1 MANNNKS
8 AKQKKQEA
16 SNPFKKIIVWFW
28 RLFLLGIGTV
38 IFIFLAAS
46 WGWFGDM
53 PDHTILENPQT
64 NLATEIISSD
74 GEVIGKY
81 FLNDNRTPVQYKDL
95 PKNLVDALVAT
106 EDERFYNHSGIDA
119 KGTLRAIVTMGRS
132 GGGSTIT
139 QQLAKLLFHQ
149 RETATTFERIVQK
162 IKEYVIAVRLE
173 RQYTKEEII
182 AMYFNI
188 YDFNNQA
195 DGIRSAA
202 KTYFNKRPQ
211 ELSVAESAMLV
222 GMFKNSSLYNPIRNP
237 EGVLNRRNVVF
248 GQMVK
253 NGKLTE
259 KQKDSLKKTPLG
271 IDFNPDSHRTG
282 IATYF
287 REYLRDFMHQWVKD
301 NPKIDEDGNKTNYNI
316 YKDGLK
322 IYVTLDSKM
331 QKYAETAM
339 QQHMKQLQK
348 EFDTQNKKNKTAP
361 FRNLTKK
368 EIERTIF
375 LAMRRSERWRQMKEK
390 QYDEKEIIASFDKP
404 RKMTIFSWDKEIDTT
419 MTPRDSI
426 LYYKKFF
433 SASLMSM
440 EPQTGQIKA
449 WVGGINY
456 KHFKYD
462 QVKQGKRQVGST
474 FKPLVYATAIDQ
486 LHYSPCDTLPNTLHT
501 IAAGKWGNTK
511 NWSPKNSDGEYGGY
525 PTLKEALAKSVNTVS
540 AQLIDKVGPRNV
552 IDLAEKLGIDTE
564 KMEEYPSI
572 ALGSVEVSLY
582 EMVGAYSTLA
592 NKGVYTE
599 PYFISRIED
608 KNGTVLFQHVPE
620 TKDVL
625 SAETAYV
632 TVNLM
637 EGVTQYGSG
646 ARLRGS
652 GLKNNSFY
660 KKVVTGYPY
669 EFKNPIAGKTG
680 TTQNNS
686 DGWFM
691 GMVPNLVTGVWSGAE
706 DRATHFASTRYGQG
720 ATMALPIW
728 GSFMKMCYE
737 DDELNVSKAAFEEPD
752 DLTIEV
758 DCKKWKKE
766 QGNTDLDLGI
776 F

>member
-1 MANNNKS
+1 MASTKKS
-8 AKQKKQEA
+8 AKQKNEEGNN
-16 SNPFKKIIVWFW
+16 SFKKIITWFW
-28 RLFLLGIGTV
+28 RLFLLGVFAV

-331 QKYAETAM
+331 QNYAETAM

-348 EFDTQNKKNKTAP
+348 EFDLQNKKNKTAP

-404 RKMTIFSWDKEIDTT
+404 RKMTIFSWNKEIDTT

-462 QVKQGKRQVGST
+462 QVKQSKRQVGST

-706 DRATHFASTRYGQG
+706 DRATHFSNTRYGQG

-737 DDELNVSKAAFEEPD
+737 DEELNVSKAAFEEPE

-766 QGNTDLDLGI
+766 QGNSDLDLGI